1 MDMNLGRL
9 PEMVTGRPGVLQSI
23 GLRRVG
29 HGLRRVGHDLMTE
42 QQKQW
47 ELGGK
52 FKKEGAY
59 EYL

>member
-29 HGLRRVGHDLMTE
+29 HDLMTE

-52 FKKEGAY
+52 CKKEGAY